1 MVIQIAFIVV
11 LFCHIPF
18 LFFAGKEGLCI
29 VVDEIRRNSI
39 SKDLETRLSSPPA
52 ARIHLS
58 NKMVYK
64 DMNYGV
70 YIACTLGLYIVELAG
85 ACFIN
90 NIDTVFD
97 FASAIAV
104 SFISF
109 WFPSI
114 YYLIAEKR
122 YGQYNR
128 YYHNMAWFL
137 NCLGVVNFL
146 LGIWTGVQS
155 IVSNNKQ

>member
-1 MVIQIAFIVV
+1 M
-11 LFCHIPF
+11 FCHIPF

-29 VVDEIRRNSI
+29 VVDELQRNSI
-39 SKDLETRLSSPPA
+39 SNALNLKLQEPLAQVDTQGSQVEVIVKKKSDRMA
-52 ARIHLS
+52 
-58 NKMVYK
+58 YK
-64 DMNYGV
+64 DMNLVTYV
-70 YIACTLGLYIVELAG
+70 AVSLSLYTIELFG
-85 ACFIN
+85 AMLIN
-90 NIDTVFD
+90 DITTVFD

-122 YGQYNR
+122 YGKYNR

-137 NCLGVVNFL
+137 NILGVFNFA
-146 LGIWTGVQS
+146 LGISTGTLS
-155 IVSNNKQ
+155 IVN